1 MDLSK
6 DSSNNTVEITTA
18 EGLNLNVVLCWHMHQ
33 PYYREGLNGKYH
45 LPWVYLHGI
54 KDYTD
59 MAAHL
64 ENHPDMRAVVNF
76 SPILLEQLDAYV
88 KELHTVLHRERSLSS
103 TISDPILALLCGVE
117 EIPESIEARK
127 QIVED
132 CKRCYAPRL
141 IDPYPAFKRLIDCMD
156 DAFEKVDAESPMDTT
171 HFPLSYLQDQYFID
185 LLMWYHLAWLGHSI
199 KQTEVAQRLIEKG
212 HGFTLDDRCQLVSL
226 ISDSLAGII
235 PRYKKLADDGQIEL
249 SLTPYAHPI
258 IPLLNDFENMRCS
271 LPHAPAPQTENYP
284 GGWARSRWHMKKGL
298 EVFQH
303 YFGRKP
309 EGVWLSEGGVSPDAL
324 QLLDEYDIKWT
335 ATGEAVWQNTCN
347 MTDCSQG
354 QDNKRRS
361 FFKPYQYNDKTSK
374 IYFRDDGLSDLIGFE
389 YSHWNAD
396 DAARNFEE
404 NLENIATF
412 LGSNDEDNHV
422 VSVILDGENA
432 WEYYLDN
439 GYHFL
444 DSLYRKLS
452 SNNHFKMTTF
462 AEVSAKIDAVK
473 IDQLCSGSW
482 VYGSF
487 STWIGQEDKNR
498 AWEYL
503 VEVKKIYDQKI
514 SGLSKEKQ
522 KEAELQLAICEGSDW
537 FWWFGEYNSSESVND
552 FDRLFRVQLKL
563 MYNMLGV
570 TPPEVLN
577 HAISVGG
584 GNSENS
590 GTMRRNT

>member
-1 MDLSK
+1 M
-6 DSSNNTVEITTA
+6 
-18 EGLNLNVVLCWHMHQ
+18 NVVLCWHMHQ
-33 PYYREGLNGKYH
+33 PYYREGLTGKYH

-64 ENHPDMRAVVNF
+64 ENHPKMRAVVNF

-88 KELHTVLHRERSLSS
+88 KELHTVLHQERSLSS
-103 TISDPILALLCGVE
+103 TISDPILALLCGVD
-117 EIPESIEARK
+117 EIPEDIQKRK

-141 IDPYPAFKRLIDCMD
+141 IDPYPAFRRLIDCME
-156 DAFEKVDAESPMDTT
+156 DAFEKAAEENSNDTT

-199 KQTEVAQRLIEKG
+199 KQTEVAQRLITKA

-226 ISDSLAGII
+226 IYDSLAGII
-235 PRYKKLADDGQIEL
+235 PRYKKLADDEQIEL
-249 SLTPYAHPI
+249 SVTPYTHPI
-258 IPLLNDFENMRCS
+258 IPLLNNFDNMQCAQ
-271 LPHAPAPQTENYP
+271 PEAPAPNSENYP
-284 GGWARSRWHMKKGL
+284 DGWARSHWHMQKGL
-298 EVFQH
+298 EVFEH

-309 EGVWLSEGGVSPDAL
+309 QGVWLSEGGVSPDAL
-324 QLLDEYDIKWT
+324 QLLDEYGIKWT
-335 ATGEAVWQNTCN
+335 ATGEAVWQNTCKL
-347 MTDCSQG
+347 TDCNHGEQNTR
-354 QDNKRRS
+354 QT
-361 FFKPYQYNDKTSK
+361 FFKPYQYQDKKTK

-389 YSHWNAD
+389 YSHWNAE

-412 LGSNDEDNHV
+412 LGPAKQDHV

-444 DSLYRKLS
+444 DALYRKLS
-452 SNNHFKMTTF
+452 SNSQFEMTTF
-462 AEVSAKIDAVK
+462 AKASEKTDAVP
-473 IDQLCSGSW
+473 IDKLCSGSW
-482 VYGSF
+482 VFGSF
-487 STWIGQEDKNR
+487 STWIGHADKNR

-503 VEVKKIYDQKI
+503 VEVKKTYDQHI
-514 SGLSKEKQ
+514 NELDEEKRQ
-522 KEAELQLAICEGSDW
+522 EAELQLAICEGSDW
-537 FWWFGEYNSSESVND
+537 FWWFGEYNSSQSVSD
-552 FDRLFRVQLKL
+552 FDRLFRVQLTL
-563 MYNMLGV
+563 LYNMLGV
-570 TPPEVLN
+570 TPPEALDHPVS
-577 HAISVGG
+577 IGG
-584 GNSENS
+584 GNAENS

>member
-1 MDLSK
+1 M
-6 DSSNNTVEITTA
+6 
-18 EGLNLNVVLCWHMHQ
+18 NVVLCWHMHQ
-33 PYYREGLNGKYH
+33 PYYREGLDGKFH

-64 ENHPDMRAVVNF
+64 ENHPEMRAVVNF

-88 KELHTVLHRERSLSS
+88 KELHTVLHQERSLST

-117 EIPESIEARK
+117 EIPEDIQQRK

-141 IDPYPAFKRLIDCMD
+141 IDPYPAFKRLIDCME
-156 DAFEKVDAESPMDTT
+156 DAFEKIDEDAVTDNSKEGIPGTT

-185 LLMWYHLAWLGHSI
+185 LLMWYHIAWLGHSI
-199 KQTEVAQRLIEKG
+199 KQTEVAQRLIRKG

-226 ISDSLAGII
+226 IYDSLAGII
-235 PRYKKLADDGQIEL
+235 PRYKKLADNEQIEL
-249 SLTPYAHPI
+249 SVTPYTHPI
-258 IPLLNDFENMRCS
+258 IPLLNDFGNMRCAQ
-271 LPHAPAPQTENYP
+271 PEAAAPNCENYP
-284 GGWARSRWHMKKGL
+284 DGWTRSHWHMQKGL
-298 EVFQH
+298 EVFEH

-309 EGVWLSEGGVSPDAL
+309 QGVWLSEGGISPDAL
-324 QLLDEYDIKWT
+324 QLLHEYGIKWT
-335 ATGEAVWQNTCN
+335 ATGEAVWQNTCRLTN
-347 MTDCSQG
+347 CNHGELNT
-354 QDNKRRS
+354 RRT
-361 FFKPYQYNDKTSK
+361 FFKPYQYKEVAQGKSSK

-389 YSHWNAD
+389 YSHWNAE

-412 LGSNDEDNHV
+412 LGPEKQDHV

-444 DSLYRKLS
+444 DALYRKLS
-452 SNNHFKMTTF
+452 SNSQFKMTTF
-462 AEVSAKIDAVK
+462 AEASTQVEAVK
-473 IDQLCSGSW
+473 IDQFCPGSW

-487 STWIGQEDKNR
+487 STWIGHADKNR

-503 VEVKKIYDQKI
+503 VAAKQSFDQQIAK
-514 SGLSKEKQ
+514 LDTEKQ
-522 KEAELQLAICEGSDW
+522 QQAKLQLAICEGSDW
-537 FWWFGEYNSSESVND
+537 FWWFGDYNSAQSVSD
-552 FDRLFRVQLKL
+552 FDRLFRLQLKL
-563 MYNMLGV
+563 LYEILGM
-570 TPPEVLN
+570 TPPEALN
-577 HAISVGG
+577 EPISVGG
-584 GNSENS
+584 GNAENS

>member
-1 MDLSK
+1 
-6 DSSNNTVEITTA
+6 
-18 EGLNLNVVLCWHMHQ
+18 MHQ

-64 ENHPDMRAVVNF
+64 ENHPDMRAVINF

-88 KELHTVLHRERSLSS
+88 KELHTVLHQERSLSS
-103 TISDPILALLCGVE
+103 TISDPILALLCGVD
-117 EIPESIEARK
+117 EIPEDIEKRK
-127 QIVED
+127 RIVED

-141 IDPYPAFKRLIDCMD
+141 IDPYPAFKRLIDCME
-156 DAFEKVDAESPMDTT
+156 DAFEKVNKDSSVSVNEPDTT

-199 KQTEVAQRLIEKG
+199 KQTDIVQRLIKKG

-226 ISDSLAGII
+226 IYDSLAGII
-235 PRYKKLADDGQIEL
+235 PRYKKLADDQQIEL
-249 SLTPYAHPI
+249 SVTPYTHPI
-258 IPLLNDFENMRCS
+258 IPLLNNFDNMKCAQ
-271 LPHAPAPQTENYP
+271 PEAPAPNCENYP
-284 GGWARSRWHMKKGL
+284 DGWARSHWHMQKGL
-298 EVFQH
+298 AVFEH
-303 YFGRKP
+303 YFERKP
-309 EGVWLSEGGVSPDAL
+309 QGVWLSEGGISPDGL
-324 QLLDEYDIKWT
+324 KLLNEYGIKWT

-347 MTDCSQG
+347 LTNCNHSEQ
-354 QDNKRRS
+354 NTRRT
-361 FFKPYQYNDKTSK
+361 FFKPYLYQDSSTK

-389 YSHWNAD
+389 YSHWNAE

-412 LGSNDEDNHV
+412 LGEGKDEHV

-444 DSLYRKLS
+444 DALYRKLS
-452 SNNHFKMTTF
+452 SNKQFKMTTF
-462 AEVSAKIDAVK
+462 AQASEDVSAVPIDK
-473 IDQLCSGSW
+473 LCSGSW

-487 STWIGQEDKNR
+487 STWIGQADKNR

-503 VEVKKIYDQKI
+503 VEVKKTYDRHI
-514 SGLSKEKQ
+514 SKLDQTKQ
-522 KEAELQLAICEGSDW
+522 QEAELQLAICEGSDW
-537 FWWFGEYNSSESVND
+537 FWWFGEYNSSQSVSD

-563 MYNMLGV
+563 LYEILGV
-570 TPPEVLN
+570 EPPEVLN
-577 HAISVGG
+577 QAISVGG
-584 GNSENS
+584 GNAENS
-590 GTMRRNT
+590 GTMRRNK

>member
-1 MDLSK
+1 M
-6 DSSNNTVEITTA
+6 
-18 EGLNLNVVLCWHMHQ
+18 NVVLCWHMHQ
-33 PYYREGLNGKYH
+33 PYYREGLTGKYH

-64 ENHPDMRAVVNF
+64 ENHPKMRAVVNF

-88 KELHTVLHRERSLSS
+88 KELHTVLHQERSLSS
-103 TISDPILALLCGVE
+103 TISDPILALLCGVD
-117 EIPESIEARK
+117 EIPENIQKRK

-141 IDPYPAFKRLIDCMD
+141 IDPYPAFRRLIDCME
-156 DAFEKVDAESPMDTT
+156 DAFEKAAEEGSNDTT

-185 LLMWYHLAWLGHSI
+185 LLMWYHLAWLGHSV
-199 KQTEVAQRLIEKG
+199 KQTEVAQRLIAKA

-226 ISDSLAGII
+226 IYDSLAGII

-249 SLTPYAHPI
+249 SVTPYTHPI
-258 IPLLNDFENMRCS
+258 IPLLNNFDNMKCAQ
-271 LPHAPAPQTENYP
+271 PEAPAPNCENYP
-284 GGWARSRWHMKKGL
+284 DGWARSHWHMQKGL
-298 EVFQH
+298 QVFEH

-309 EGVWLSEGGVSPDAL
+309 QGVWLSEGGISPDAL
-324 QLLDEYDIKWT
+324 QLLDEYGIKWT
-335 ATGEAVWQNTCN
+335 ATGEAVWQNTCKL
-347 MTDCSQG
+347 TDCNHGEQNTR
-354 QDNKRRS
+354 QT
-361 FFKPYQYNDKTSK
+361 FFKPYQYQDKKTK

-389 YSHWNAD
+389 YSHWNAE

-412 LGSNDEDNHV
+412 LGPAKQDHV

-444 DSLYRKLS
+444 DALYRKLS
-452 SNNHFKMTTF
+452 SNSQFEMTTF
-462 AEVSAKIDAVK
+462 SKASEKTDAVP
-473 IDQLCSGSW
+473 IDKLCSGSW
-482 VYGSF
+482 VFGSF
-487 STWIGQEDKNR
+487 STWIGHADKNR

-503 VEVKKIYDQKI
+503 VEVKKTYDQHI
-514 SGLSKEKQ
+514 NELDEEKRQ
-522 KEAELQLAICEGSDW
+522 EAELQLAICEGSDW
-537 FWWFGEYNSSESVND
+537 FWWFGEYNSSQSVSD
-552 FDRLFRVQLKL
+552 FDRLFRVQLRL
-563 MYNMLGV
+563 LYNMLGV
-570 TPPEVLN
+570 TPPEALD
-577 HAISVGG
+577 HPISLGG
-584 GNSENS
+584 GNAENS

>member
-1 MDLSK
+1 M
-6 DSSNNTVEITTA
+6 
-18 EGLNLNVVLCWHMHQ
+18 NVVLCWHMHQ
-33 PYYREGLNGKYH
+33 PYYREGLTGKYH

-64 ENHPDMRAVVNF
+64 ENHPKMRAVVNF

-88 KELHTVLHRERSLSS
+88 KELHTVLHQERSLSS
-103 TISDPILALLCGVE
+103 TISDPILALLCGVD
-117 EIPESIEARK
+117 EIPEDIQKRK

-141 IDPYPAFKRLIDCMD
+141 IDPYPAFRRLIDCME
-156 DAFEKVDAESPMDTT
+156 DAFEKAAEEGSNDTT

-185 LLMWYHLAWLGHSI
+185 LLMWYHLAWLGHSV
-199 KQTEVAQRLIEKG
+199 KQTEVAQRLIAKA

-226 ISDSLAGII
+226 IYDSLAGII

-249 SLTPYAHPI
+249 SVTPYTHPI
-258 IPLLNDFENMRCS
+258 IPLLNNFDNMKCAQ
-271 LPHAPAPQTENYP
+271 PEAPAPNCENYP
-284 GGWARSRWHMKKGL
+284 DGWARSYWHMQKGL
-298 EVFQH
+298 EVFEH

-309 EGVWLSEGGVSPDAL
+309 QGVWLSEGGISPDAL
-324 QLLDEYDIKWT
+324 QLLDEYGIKWT
-335 ATGEAVWQNTCN
+335 ATGEAVWQNTCKL
-347 MTDCSQG
+347 TDCNHGEQNTR
-354 QDNKRRS
+354 QT
-361 FFKPYQYNDKTSK
+361 FFKPYQFQDKKTK

-389 YSHWNAD
+389 YSHWNAE

-412 LGSNDEDNHV
+412 LGPAKQDHV

-444 DSLYRKLS
+444 DALYRKLS
-452 SNNHFKMTTF
+452 SNSQFEMTTF
-462 AEVSAKIDAVK
+462 SKASEKTDAVP
-473 IDQLCSGSW
+473 IDKLCSGSW
-482 VYGSF
+482 VFGSF
-487 STWIGQEDKNR
+487 STWIGHADKNR

-503 VEVKKIYDQKI
+503 VEVKKTYDQHI
-514 SGLSKEKQ
+514 NELDEEKRQ
-522 KEAELQLAICEGSDW
+522 EAELQLAICEGSDW
-537 FWWFGEYNSSESVND
+537 FWWFGEYNSSQSVSD
-552 FDRLFRVQLKL
+552 FDRLFRVQLRL
-563 MYNMLGV
+563 LYNMLGV
-570 TPPEVLN
+570 TPPEALD
-577 HAISVGG
+577 HPISLGG
-584 GNSENS
+584 GNAENS